1 MSFINLTPYERR
13 ILLEGILES
22 DKKYLEELIQR
33 KVKLLIEYEFIE
45 QSIYKKMVEIEN
57 MQEQVD
63 LAESY
68 H

>member
-1 MSFINLTPYERR
+1 MSFINLTPYERS

-22 DKKYLEELIQR
+22 DKEYLEELIQR

-45 QSIYKKMVEIEN
+45 QSIRNKTLEIQNTNE
-57 MQEQVD
+57 MLMLIEK
-63 LAESY
+63 Y

>member
-1 MSFINLTPYERR
+1 MSFVNLTPYERR

-45 QSIYKKMVEIEN
+45 QSIRNKTLEIQNANE
-57 MQEQVD
+57 MLMLIEK
-63 LAESY
+63 Y

>member
-22 DKKYLEELIQR
+22 DKKYLEEIIQR

-45 QSIYKKMVEIEN
+45 QSIRNKTLEIQNANE
-57 MQEQVD
+57 MLMLIEK
-63 LAESY
+63 Y

>member
-1 MSFINLTPYERR
+1 MSFVNLTPYERR

-45 QSIYKKMVEIEN
+45 QSIRSKTLEIQNANE
-57 MQEQVD
+57 MLMLIEK
-63 LAESY
+63 Y

>member
-1 MSFINLTPYERR
+1 MSFVNLTPYERR

-57 MQEQVD
+57 MQEQLNLV
-63 LAESY
+63 ESY